1 MYAEAVDFGIM
12 FNQITMMNMRTV
24 LPTKETGIK
33 FCMNIFHKEISIEFP
48 MLIVDPRATS
58 NDPNMQRGKY
68 DRTELFQFRIPFTQL
83 KVIYRIAGQGHKFIL
98 LISMET
104 LPKFF
109 KQLDP
114 SKSHD
119 DKAATW
125 GDNDAWYRQTD
136 LVYAPNGL
144 KKSSLTW
151 KKTNPIIDLGKH
163 YSFAQDPVID
173 LSKDAGL
180 PIAWFSIVRRKVFHS
195 STRCVKRYATI
206 ILRLCLFLTSTSP
219 REATPRSGSSS
230 TYHSRNEATQE
241 PAWKS

>member
-1 MYAEAVDFGIM
+1 M
-12 FNQITMMNMRTV
+12 FNQTTMMNMRTV

-33 FCMNIFHKEISIEFP
+33 FRMDMFHKQISVEFP
-48 MLIVDPRATS
+48 MRIVDPRVTS
-58 NDPNMQRGKY
+58 DSPNMQRGKH

-83 KVIYRIAGQGHKFIL
+83 KVIHRIAGQGHKLIL

-104 LPKFF
+104 PPKLF

-119 DKAATW
+119 DKAVTW

-136 LVYAPNGL
+136 LVYVPNGL
-144 KKSSLTW
+144 KKSALTW

-163 YSFAQDPVID
+163 YFLAQNPLTD
-173 LSKDAGL
+173 LSKGVGL
-180 PIAWFSIVRRKVFHS
+180 PIDWFSVVRRMVYHN

-206 ILRLCLFLTSTSP
+206 TLILYLSLNSASP
-219 REATPRSGSSS
+219 LDTTPPFGSSS

-241 PAWKS
+241 PAWRR